1 MSIESNINDIFRTV
15 KKISRTIYKLKLDR
29 IVYWE
34 KIKQII
40 PDEIFC
46 NISWKTEIVFNNGQT
61 SSCSNDVYEY
71 VCNTFNIKPNNDEMI
86 VNNLSDEKLKEEC
99 GFFFLELI
107 NIQRQYTCTL
117 LRICQIAY
125 NLGQY
130 QALYSDYSLTE
141 YFTSDINT
149 YYTKNKLNNFYSYV
163 YLDDCQDDE
172 KYTELISKIKNLI
185 PKQKGGNYLKYLK
198 YKKKYLLLKK
208 NNINKLF

>member
-1 MSIESNINDIFRTV
+1 MSIESSISDIFRTV
-15 KKISRTIYKLKLDR
+15 KKISREIYKLKLDR

-34 KIKQII
+34 KIKKII

-46 NISWKTEIVFNNGQT
+46 NMNWKTEIVFNNGQS
-61 SSCSNDVYEY
+61 SSCSDDVYEY
-71 VCNTFNIKPNNDEMI
+71 VYKTFNIIPNSDEMI
-86 VNNLSDEKLKEEC
+86 ANNSSDGKLKEEC

-107 NIQRQYTCTL
+107 NVQRQYTCTL
-117 LRICQIAY
+117 LRLCQIAY

-141 YFTSDINT
+141 YFTSEINK
-149 YYTKNKLNNFYSYV
+149 YYTNNKLNNYNSYV
-163 YLDDCQDDE
+163 YLEDCKDNE

-185 PKQKGGNYLKYLK
+185 PKQKGGNYYKYLK

-208 NNINKLF
+208 K